1 LTKPGREVIAG
12 TATADDYIVEIAAD
26 QEVIVELVPID
37 MPIVMWIAFE
47 AMTLH

>member
-12 TATADDYIVEIAAD
+12 TATADDHIVEIAAD